1 MSEIAELF
9 FPAIRWDSTHG
20 YEGEREAIDDALK
33 RGVGG
38 FILFG
43 GPSEHVAI
51 LTEHLHSKS
60 RIPLLIGA
68 DLERGAGQQ
77 FAGQTALPPLAAI
90 ASLEDVQAIRRAA
103 GVSARE
109 AKSLGINWIYAPD
122 CDIDV
127 EPSNPIIGTR
137 SFGSDPDRVG
147 EYAAAWIDACQ
158 AEGVLAC
165 AKHFPGHGRT
175 TVDSHKALPRVEES
189 ADTLWKTD
197 LVPFRRA
204 IERGVASVMSAHVA
218 FPALDPS
225 GAPATLSREILTG
238 LLRNRLEFSGL
249 VVTDA
254 LIMEGV
260 LGGGEAEAVVRAL
273 YAGCDV
279 LLYPSDLAASERAIG
294 KAIDE
299 KRLDDESIQHSLE
312 RRRRWARWAELS
324 KEAYRPARDDSGWSV
339 QLAEQVVHPLGGTLP
354 RLPQPWN
361 VVIVDDDIGG
371 PYPAPS
377 RDPLISSL
385 RAGGIDLTV
394 DGDGRDAVDAAATV
408 IALFGD
414 IRAWKGRPGFSAAAK
429 DAVRSAL
436 EAAGTRERLIVM
448 FSHPRLASELDVDA
462 PILCVW
468 GGEAV
473 MQKAAAR
480 VMLRDVVIASSGRS
494 AGHRVLGESRGELR

>member
-9 FPAIRWDSTHG
+9 FPAIRWDATHG
-20 YEGEREAIDDALK
+20 YEGQREAIDQALK
-33 RGVGG
+33 LGVGG

-43 GPSEHVAI
+43 GPSEHVAV
-51 LTEHLHSKS
+51 LTEDLHSKS

-77 FAGQTALPPLAAI
+77 FTGQTALPPLAAI

-103 GVSARE
+103 TMSARE

-127 EPSNPIIGTR
+127 EPDNPIIGTR
-137 SFGSDPDRVG
+137 SFGADPERVA
-147 EYAAAWIDACQ
+147 EYASAWIDACQ

-175 TVDSHKALPRVEES
+175 TVDSHKTLPQVNES
-189 ADTLWKTD
+189 AATLRETD

-225 GAPATLSREILTG
+225 GAPATLSRPILTD
-238 LLRNRLEFSGL
+238 LLRGEMGFSGI

-273 YAGCDV
+273 YAGCDC
-279 LLYPSDLAASERAIG
+279 LLYPTDLAASEAAVR

-299 KRLDDESIQHSLE
+299 KRLDRDTIHASLE
-312 RRRRWARWAELS
+312 RRRRWARWAALS
-324 KEAYRPARDDSGWSV
+324 TENNRSTRDESGWSI
-339 QLAEQVVHPLGGTLP
+339 QLAEQVVHPLTGKMP
-354 RLPQPWN
+354 KLPQPWN
-361 VVIVDDDIGG
+361 VVIVDDDVGG

-377 RDPLISSL
+377 REPLISSL
-385 RAGGIDLTV
+385 RAGGIDLVV
-394 DGDGRDAVDAAATV
+394 DGNGRGAAAPSTV

-414 IRAWKGRPGFSAAAK
+414 IRAWKGRPGYSAGAK
-429 DAVRSAL
+429 EAVRKAL
-436 EAAGTRERLIVM
+436 ARAGTKERLIVQ
-448 FSHPRLASELDVDA
+448 FSHPRLADELEVDA
-462 PILCVW
+462 PILCAW

-473 MQKAAAR
+473 MQRAAAR
-480 VMLRDVVIASSGRS
+480 VLLREIAVTNAEWS
-494 AGHRVLGESRGELR
+494 AGTAG

>member
-9 FPAIRWDSTHG
+9 FPAIRWDATNG
-20 YEGEREAIDDALK
+20 YEGQRAAIDQALK
-33 RGVGG
+33 LGVGG

-43 GPSEHVAI
+43 GPSEHVAA
-51 LTEHLHSKS
+51 LTEDLHSKS

-90 ASLEDVQAIRRAA
+90 ASLEDVQAIRRSAT
-103 GVSARE
+103 VSARE
-109 AKSLGINWIYAPD
+109 ARSLGINWIYAPD

-137 SFGSDPDRVG
+137 SFGGDPERVG

-189 ADTLWKTD
+189 AETLHATD

-204 IERGVASVMSAHVA
+204 IERGVASVMTAHVA

-225 GAPATLSREILTG
+225 GAPATLSRPILTE
-238 LLRNRLEFSGL
+238 LLRNELQFAGL

-260 LGGGEAEAVVRAL
+260 LGGGEAEAVVRAV
-273 YAGCDV
+273 YAGCDA
-279 LLYPSDLAASERAIG
+279 LLYPTDVMASEQAIR

-299 KRLDDESIQHSLE
+299 KRLDGESVQRSIE
-312 RRRRWARWAELS
+312 RRRRWARWAALS
-324 KEAYRPARDDSGWSV
+324 RETNRPSRDESGWSI
-339 QLAEQVVHPLGGTLP
+339 QLAEQVVHPLGGPIP

-361 VVIVDDDIGG
+361 LVIVDDDVGG

-385 RAGGIDLTV
+385 RAGGVDLIV
-394 DGDGRDAVDAAATV
+394 DGEGDAASARSTV

-414 IRAWKGRPGFSAAAK
+414 IRAWKGRPGYSAAAK
-429 DAVRSAL
+429 ESVRGAL
-436 EAAGTRERLIVM
+436 KRAGSKERLIVL
-448 FSHPRLASELDVDA
+448 FSHPRLAEELIVSA
-462 PILCVW
+462 PMLCAW

-473 MQKAAAR
+473 MQRAASR
-480 VMLRDVVIASSGRS
+480 VLLREATVPRGERSARS
-494 AGHRVLGESRGELR
+494 AG

>member
-1 MSEIAELF
+1 MSEVAELF
-9 FPAIRWDSTHG
+9 YPAIRWDTTHG
-20 YEGEREAIDDALK
+20 YESARAAIAQALEL
-33 RGVGG
+33 GVGG

-43 GPSEHVAI
+43 GPSEQVAV

-90 ASLEDVQAIRRAA
+90 ASLEDLQAIRRAA
-103 GVSARE
+103 TVTAIEAR
-109 AKSLGINWIYAPD
+109 SLGINWIYAPD

-127 EPSNPIIGTR
+127 EPNNPIIGTR
-137 SFGSDPDRVG
+137 SFGGNPERVG

-189 ADTLWKTD
+189 EETIRATD

-225 GAPATLSREILTG
+225 GAPATLSREILTN
-238 LLRNRLEFSGL
+238 LLRKDLEFSGL

-260 LGGGEAEAVVRAL
+260 LAGGEGEAVVRAL
-273 YAGCDV
+273 DAGCDC
-279 LLYPSDLAASERAIG
+279 LLYPSDVVASEQAVK

-299 KRLDDESIQHSLE
+299 KRLDSDAIQRSIE
-312 RRRRWARWAELS
+312 RRRRWARWAALS
-324 KEAYRPARDDSGWSV
+324 RESSRPGRDESGWSIT
-339 QLAEQVVHPLGGTLP
+339 LAEQVVHPLGGKVP

-361 VVIVDDDIGG
+361 LVIVDDDLGG
-371 PYPAPS
+371 PYPPPS

-385 RAGGIDLTV
+385 RAGGVDLIVSGEGTN
-394 DGDGRDAVDAAATV
+394 GGAAASTV

-414 IRAWKGRPGFSAAAK
+414 IRAWKGRPGYSPAAK
-429 DAVRSAL
+429 AAVRSAL
-436 EAAGTRERLIVM
+436 EHSGAKDRLIVQ
-448 FSHPRLASELDVDA
+448 FSHPRLADELEVDA
-462 PILCVW
+462 PILCAW
-468 GGEAV
+468 GGEPV
-473 MQKAAAR
+473 MQRAAAR
-480 VMLRDVVIASSGRS
+480 VLLREAAIKN
-494 AGHRVLGESRGELR
+494 ERGVGTAR

>member
-9 FPAIRWDSTHG
+9 FPAIRWDATHG
-20 YEGEREAIDDALK
+20 YEGQRAAIEQALK
-33 RGVGG
+33 LGVGG

-43 GPSEHVAI
+43 GPSEHVAT
-51 LTEHLHSKS
+51 LTEDLHTKS

-90 ASLEDVQAIRRAA
+90 ASLEDVQAIRRSAT
-103 GVSARE
+103 VSARE
-109 AKSLGINWIYAPD
+109 ARALGINWIYAPD

-137 SFGSDPDRVG
+137 AFGSDPERVG

-189 ADTLWKTD
+189 AETLRATD

-225 GAPATLSREILTG
+225 GAPATLSRPILTD
-238 LLRNRLEFSGL
+238 LLRGELQFAGL

-260 LGGGEAEAVVRAL
+260 LGGGEAEAVVGAV
-273 YAGCDV
+273 YAGCDA
-279 LLYPSDLAASERAIG
+279 LLYPTDVVASEQAIR

-299 KRLDDESIQHSLE
+299 KRLDGERVQRSIE
-312 RRRRWARWAELS
+312 TRRRWARWAALS
-324 KEAYRPARDDSGWSV
+324 RETNRPSRDESGWSV
-339 QLAEQVVHPLGGTLP
+339 QLAEQVVHPLAGQIP

-361 VVIVDDDIGG
+361 LVIVDDDVGG

-385 RAGGIDLTV
+385 RAAGVDLIV
-394 DGDGRDAVDAAATV
+394 DGEGDAASARSTV

-414 IRAWKGRPGFSAAAK
+414 IRAWKGRPGYSAAAK
-429 DAVRSAL
+429 EAVRGAL
-436 EAAGTRERLIVM
+436 KRAGSKERLIVL
-448 FSHPRLASELDVDA
+448 FSHPRLAEELTVSA
-462 PILCVW
+462 PMLCAW

-473 MQKAAAR
+473 MQRAASR
-480 VMLRDVVIASSGRS
+480 VLLREAAVPRNERS
-494 AGHRVLGESRGELR
+494 ARTAG